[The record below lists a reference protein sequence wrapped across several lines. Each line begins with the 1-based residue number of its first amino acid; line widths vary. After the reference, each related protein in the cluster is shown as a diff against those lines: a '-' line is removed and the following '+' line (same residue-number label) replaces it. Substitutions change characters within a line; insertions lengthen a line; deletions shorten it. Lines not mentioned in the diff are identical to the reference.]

1 VTVNRQEHDQAVR
14 NLAEMPAPSLGIDLD
29 GCVDEAPI
37 FFQILTSRWPGKV
50 FVITYRDDQ
59 EKAARLLAD
68 HHIRWDEIVLV
79 HSFDEKARVIAE
91 KGILVYF
98 DDQPEMLKDIP
109 STVSVMLVRNGGN
122 YDFESKKWLFSKH
135 TGRLV

>member
-1 VTVNRQEHDQAVR
+1 VNRQEHDQAVR

-50 FVITYRDDQ
+50 FVITFRDDQ

-68 HHIRWDEIVLV
+68 HRIRWDEIILV
-79 HSFDEKARVIAE
+79 HSFDEKARVIAQ
-91 KGILVYF
+91 KGLLVYF

-109 STVSVMLVRNGGN
+109 PTVSVMLVRNGGN
-122 YDFESKKWLFSKH
+122 YDFDSKKWLFSKH